1 MTQELF
7 FMAFC
12 YLSRNS
18 PDLYV
23 WQRIAMV
30 VS

>member
-7 FMAFC
+7 FMTFC

-23 WQRIAMV
+23 WQRIAMA